1 MYVIRK
7 FASTSNVFRVQLRS
21 STTGQGLT
29 GLTFSTSGLIVS
41 TITDNEAT
49 TTVYTA
55 TASNLETVTTLGTFA
70 APTASKARFREVD
83 ATNHKGL
90 YEIQIANARFA
101 VASAKII
108 RISITGAAGMLD
120 KDLIIQLE
128 QVPADV
134 THYGGTAGTFSA
146 GIPET
151 RTASIAANAITTA
164 AIADGAI
171 TAAKFATNALDAV
184 WSVSARSLTTFGTL
198 VADVV
203 AGVWAAV
210 TRTITGTVTLA
221 SSQPSYAPAK
231 AGDAITLTSGERS
244 ATAAVVDAQLLSAGD
259 ATDLIASI
267 VSRIG
272 NTNIDEAV
280 LVAAVK
286 AALFEAG
293 SIANKL
299 VVDSSGRVTVG
310 TIAPNAVNASAL
322 ATDAVTEIQSG
333 LATIANQTSII
344 DTTSF
349 IASGLFGAIANA
361 GTATETYAITINGGT
376 FTATGVGLDA
386 TGNRTSVGLVKS

>member
-1 MYVIRK
+1 MQMLKQSTVATVLVGPLLDAAGVAVTTAVIGDFNLTKNGTTAAMAAGATATHSHNGHYLISFITGNVDSMGRLVISANNVAHAMTA
-7 FASTSNVFRVQLRS
+7 FRFQVAEANVF
-21 STTGQGLT
+21 
-29 GLTFSTSGLIVS
+29 
-41 TITDNEAT
+41 
-49 TTVYTA
+49 
-55 TASNLETVTTLGTFA
+55 
-70 APTASKARFREVD
+70 D
-83 ATNHKGL
+83 ALFG
-90 YEIQIANARFA
+90 
-101 VASAKII
+101 
-108 RISITGAAGMLD
+108 GG
-120 KDLIIQLE
+120 DLLK
-128 QVPADV
+128 VDV
-134 THYGGTAGTFSA
+134 TQFGDTAGVFAA
-146 GIPET
+146 GIP
-151 RTASIAANAITTA
+151 
-164 AIADGAI
+164 D
-171 TAAKFATNALDAV
+171 AK
-184 WSVSARSLTTFGTL
+184 
-198 VADVV
+198 VA
-203 AGVWAAV
+203 
-210 TRTITGTVTLA
+210 GTVTLA

-231 AGDAITLTSGERS
+231 AGDAMTLTSGERS